1 MAAAAGTGAAMK
13 ASAARKPAR
22 KKSPFEQGQSS
33 TTKKVGL
40 KGAKT
45 SSSSSSSSVR
55 TAYGAMAEK
64 KKVLVTKDKKGELRA
79 VEAKRKEKDAKLK
92 ALSNRIA
99 WLKAEEERAS
109 SKVSELNDLINVAGS
124 KTGAGE
130 RDPQELSRDVRFRGI
145 LSKKGKEDVHRSR
158 QRVKAAKK
166 EHTKTVKALKRDRRR
181 AERVERTEATEAK
194 EEVVEEAGPAV
205 HRIPVPSSGQGGEDG
220 AAPAPEER
228 LDPGERVRRR
238 LGAEKA
244 EEEER
249 VKGSLTALELISRRW
264 RDDKEPLRENMEITR
279 RHILSQSRKR
289 AEEGGAA
296 CWGRAVSVVEYGG
309 GAWRKPAAAA
319 S

>member
-1 MAAAAGTGAAMK
+1 MK

-45 SSSSSSSSVR
+45 SSSSSSSSSVR

-130 RDPQELSRDVRFRGI
+130 RDPEDLSRDVRFRGI
-145 LSKKGKEDVHRSR
+145 LSNKGKEDVHRSR

-166 EHTKTVKALKRDRRR
+166 QRGEGASG
-181 AERVERTEATEAK
+181 
-194 EEVVEEAGPAV
+194 AGQA
-205 HRIPVPSSGQGGEDG
+205 G
-220 AAPAPEER
+220 
-228 LDPGERVRRR
+228 
-238 LGAEKA
+238 
-244 EEEER
+244 
-249 VKGSLTALELISRRW
+249 
-264 RDDKEPLRENMEITR
+264 N
-279 RHILSQSRKR
+279 
-289 AEEGGAA
+289 
-296 CWGRAVSVVEYGG
+296 
-309 GAWRKPAAAA
+309 
-319 S
+319 

>member
-33 TTKKVGL
+33 TTKRVGL

-45 SSSSSSSSVR
+45 SSSSSSSSSVR

-130 RDPQELSRDVRFRGI
+130 RDPEDLSRDVRFRGI
-145 LSKKGKEDVHRSR
+145 LSNKGKEDVHRSR

-181 AERVERTEATEAK
+181 AERAEATEAK

-205 HRIPVPSSGQGGEDG
+205 HRIPGPSSGQDGEDG
-220 AAPAPEER
+220 AEPAPEER